1 MAYNLP
7 NAKRE
12 DCFLKPFKI
21 LIPFALV
28 FALLF
33 GTPVFATEQ
42 GSIYPP
48 AFEAFEEWMESTPAA
63 TLTGDLGC
71 KAALLMEAST
81 GRVLYKSNETEHL
94 PIASVTKIM
103 STLLVAEAIDG
114 GKITENDMVTVS
126 AYAASM
132 GGSQVFLEAGEQM
145 SVDELLKC
153 LIVVSANDDAVALA
167 EHIYGSADSFIAAM
181 NSRADE
187 LGMENTEFVN
197 TTGLD
202 DGGYSSALDVAL
214 MTRELLTHPLI
225 FKYTTIWMDTI
236 RNGAFGLSN
245 TNRLV
250 RFYKG
255 ANGMKTGFTTEAMY
269 CVSATAERDGMQL
282 IAVVLGSPTSDK
294 RFGAAK
300 QMLDFGFANYAVKVP
315 ELPVLEE
322 LAVKGGREK
331 SVALAATSPS
341 LLTEKG
347 TGEIK
352 AAVEL
357 PENLTAPVKEG
368 EKVGEIIYSLG
379 EKELCRVDI
388 TAAKEV
394 KTVSFSFVLGLVWK
408 KILSFV

>member
-1 MAYNLP
+1 M
-7 NAKRE
+7 KR
-12 DCFLKPFKI
+12 LLI
-21 LIPFALV
+21 LTLV
-28 FALLF
+28 FLLPIA
-33 GTPVFATEQ
+33 TPAHATEQ
-42 GSIYPP
+42 GTIYPP
-48 AFEAFEEWMESTPAA
+48 AYQVFEEWTEVESVAS
-63 TLTGDLGC
+63 LTGDMGC

-81 GRVLYKSNETEHL
+81 GKILYKNNENDHL

-103 STLLVAEAIDG
+103 STLLVAEAIDS
-114 GKITENDMVTVS
+114 GKIAETDMVTVS

-132 GGSQVFLEAGEQM
+132 GGSQVYLEPGEQM

-153 LIVVSANDDAVALA
+153 LIVVSANDAAVALA
-167 EHIYGSADSFIAAM
+167 EHIYGSAESFIAAM
-181 NSRADE
+181 NDRAAQ
-187 LGMENTEFVN
+187 LGMTNTNFVN

-214 MTRELLTHPLI
+214 MTKELLTHPLI

-236 RNGAFGLSN
+236 RGGSFGLSN

-294 RFGAAK
+294 RFAAAK
-300 QMLDFGFANYAVKVP
+300 QMLDFGFANYAVKTP
-315 ELPVLEE
+315 SLPSLEP
-322 LAVKGGREK
+322 VKVSGGTK
-331 SVALAATSPS
+331 THLSLTATPPT

-347 TGEIK
+347 AGEIK
-352 AAVEL
+352 AAL
-357 PENLTAPVKEG
+357 TLSENITAPVKKG
-368 EKVGEIIYSLG
+368 DTVGEVVYTLG
-379 EKELCRVDI
+379 DKELCRVPVQADEDVDAI
-388 TAAKEV
+388 
-394 KTVSFSFVLGLVWK
+394 SFSYIFALIWK

>member
-1 MAYNLP
+1 MKTFRL
-7 NAKRE
+7 
-12 DCFLKPFKI
+12 
-21 LIPFALV
+21 LISFALA
-28 FALLF
+28 FSLISGGA
-33 GTPVFATEQ
+33 VFATEQ
-42 GSIYPP
+42 GSLYPP
-48 AFEAFEEWMESTPAA
+48 AFETFEEWLEDAPAA

-153 LIVVSANDDAVALA
+153 LIVVSANDAAVALA

-181 NSRADE
+181 NARAQE

-202 DGGYSSALDVAL
+202 DGGYSCALDVAL
-214 MTRELLTHPLI
+214 MTKELLTHPLI

-294 RFGAAK
+294 RFGTAK
-300 QMLDFGFANYAVKVP
+300 QMLDFGFANYAVRTP
-315 ELPVLEE
+315 ELPVLEDVP
-322 LAVKGGREK
+322 VKEGTEK
-331 SVALAATSPS
+331 TVGVTATAPS

-352 AAVEL
+352 WSLEL
-357 PENLTAPVKEG
+357 PECLVAPVKG
-368 EKVGEIIYSLG
+368 GNKVGVIVYSLG
-379 EKELCRVDI
+379 ESELCRVDVM
-388 TAAKEV
+388 AKEDV
-394 KTVSFSFVLGLVWK
+394 ESISFSFLFGLVWK

>member
-1 MAYNLP
+1 M
-7 NAKRE
+7 KR
-12 DCFLKPFKI
+12 FYF
-21 LIPFALV
+21 LIPLFLA
-28 FALLF
+28 ALLVLQ
-33 GTPVFATEQ
+33 TPAFATEQ
-42 GSIYPP
+42 GAVYPP
-48 AFEAFEEWMESTPAA
+48 AYGVFEEWTDAEPAA

-81 GRVLYKSNETEHL
+81 GRVLYKNKETEHL

-132 GGSQVFLEAGEQM
+132 GGSQVFLEPGEQM

-153 LIVVSANDDAVALA
+153 LVVVSANDAAVALA
-167 EHIYGSADSFIAAM
+167 EHIYGSAESFIAAM
-181 NSRADE
+181 NTRAAE
-187 LGMENTEFVN
+187 LGMENTNFVN

-202 DGGYSSALDVAL
+202 DGGYSCALDVAL

-236 RNGAFGLSN
+236 RGGAFGLSN

-282 IAVVLGSPTSDK
+282 IAVVLGSPTSDD
-294 RFGAAK
+294 RFAAAK
-300 QMLDFGFANYAVKVP
+300 QMLDFGFANYAVKTP
-315 ELPVLEE
+315 ALPALEDV
-322 LAVKGGREK
+322 AVSGGTEK
-331 SVALAATSPS
+331 SVAITATAPT

-347 TGEIK
+347 AGEIK
-352 AAVEL
+352 ATLNV
-357 PENLTAPVKEG
+357 PESLSAPVNAG
-368 EKVGEIIYSLG
+368 DKVGEIVYSLG
-379 EKELCRVDI
+379 ETELCRVSV
-388 TAAKEV
+388 TAKNSV
-394 KTVSFSFVLGLVWK
+394 KAMDFSYMFRLIWK

>member
-1 MAYNLP
+1 MKY
-7 NAKRE
+7 
-12 DCFLKPFKI
+12 FKI
-21 LIPFALV
+21 VFTLV
-28 FALLF
+28 VAMMLGLQA
-33 GTPVFATEQ
+33 TVSATEE
-42 GSIYPP
+42 GALYPP
-48 AFEAFEEWMESTPAA
+48 SFEVFEEWTEAMPAA

-71 KAALLMEAST
+71 KSALLMEAST
-81 GRVLYKSNETEHL
+81 GRVLYQNNEKEHL

-153 LIVVSANDDAVALA
+153 LVVVSANDAAVALA

-181 NSRADE
+181 NERAKA
-187 LGMENTEFVN
+187 LGMENTSFVN

-202 DGGYSSALDVAL
+202 DGGYSSAEDVAL
-214 MTRELLTHPLI
+214 MTRELLKHPLI

-236 RNGAFGLSN
+236 RGGAFGLSN
-245 TNRLV
+245 TNKLV

-294 RFGAAK
+294 RFAAAK
-300 QMLDFGFANYAVKVP
+300 QMLDFGFANYQVVKPSVP
-315 ELPVLEE
+315 SLPE
-322 LAVKGGREK
+322 LAVTGGTEN
-331 SVALAATSPS
+331 S
-341 LLTEKG
+341 LSLKAEAPFVLMEKG
-347 TGEIK
+347 AGEIQSRLS
-352 AAVEL
+352 L
-357 PENLTAPVKEG
+357 PEKLSAPIE
-368 EKVGEIIYSLG
+368 EDAEIGEIIYSRG
-379 EKELCRVDI
+379 DTELCKVPI
-388 TAAKEV
+388 KAAKSI
-394 KTVSFSFVLGLVWK
+394 KNANFSFAFGLLWK
-408 KILSFV
+408 KILSFL

>member
-1 MAYNLP
+1 MRRFYVLP
-7 NAKRE
+7 LI
-12 DCFLKPFKI
+12 FLM
-21 LIPFALV
+21 
-28 FALLF
+28 LLWAVV
-33 GTPVFATEQ
+33 PAFATEQ
-42 GSIYPP
+42 GALYPP
-48 AFEAFEEWMESTPAA
+48 AYEVFEEWTEAESVAS
-63 TLTGDLGC
+63 LTGDMGC

-81 GRVLYKSNETEHL
+81 GKILYKNNENDHL

-103 STLLVAEAIDG
+103 STLLVAEAIDS

-132 GGSQVFLEAGEQM
+132 GGSQVFLEPGEQM

-153 LIVVSANDDAVALA
+153 LIVVSANDAAVALA
-167 EHIYGSADSFIAAM
+167 EHIYGSAESFIAAM
-181 NSRADE
+181 NDRAAQ
-187 LGMENTEFVN
+187 LGMTNTNFVN

-236 RNGAFGLSN
+236 RGGSFGLSN

-294 RFGAAK
+294 RFAAAK
-300 QMLDFGFANYAVKVP
+300 QMLDFGFANYAVKTP
-315 ELPVLEE
+315 KLPVLEP
-322 LAVKGGREK
+322 LAVSGGTK
-331 SVALAATSPS
+331 TQVSLTATPPT

-347 TGEIK
+347 SGEIK
-352 AAVEL
+352 STVSL
-357 PENLTAPVKEG
+357 PEELTAPIKKGDV
-368 EKVGEIIYSLG
+368 VGEIVYTMG
-379 EKELCRVDI
+379 EKELCKVQIYANED
-388 TAAKEV
+388 AEAM
-394 KTVSFSFVLGLVWK
+394 SFSYMLSLIWK